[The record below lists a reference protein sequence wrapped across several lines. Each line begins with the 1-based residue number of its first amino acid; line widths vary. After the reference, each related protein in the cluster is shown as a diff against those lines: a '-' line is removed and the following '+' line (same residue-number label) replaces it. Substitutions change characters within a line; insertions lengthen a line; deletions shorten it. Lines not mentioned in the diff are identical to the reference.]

1 MKNKVRK
8 SPGAI
13 AFIVIVGV
21 TLLVYCLSLC
31 VPILWAFNASTK
43 TEMAYFENPFSLGGE
58 HTLRNYTAIWNKLEI
73 SIKVVGQPRKIYNVW
88 TMLTYTLLL
97 SFGKPTLVIFFTTV
111 MAYCLSKFK
120 FFGSKLLYSL
130 GIVLMILPIYG
141 TMGAQMKI
149 YRALG
154 IYDNIFMNIIISPT
168 GCFWGM
174 NFLMLYAAFKRIPT
188 AYSEAAKIDGAN
200 DFDIFYRIMFPM
212 VFTTSVVFWLLS
224 FLGTWNDYNTSLI
237 WLPSYPTL
245 AYGMWVF
252 KDQITVYGS
261 STPEVLAGF
270 LMMSIPLAV
279 LITISKNLI
288 TEKMQVG
295 GLKG

>member
-1 MKNKVRK
+1 MKKSIGAKV
-8 SPGAI
+8 
-13 AFIVIVGV
+13 FIIIVGV
-21 TLLVYCLSLC
+21 WLTIYCISLC
-31 VPILWAFNASTK
+31 VPIVWALNASTK
-43 TEMAYFENPFSLGGE
+43 TEVAYFENPFSFGGA
-58 HTLRNYTAIWNKLEI
+58 HTLKNYGSIWQKLE
-73 SIKVVGQPRKIYNVW
+73 VVIQVKGQPRKIYDVY
-88 TMLTYTLLL
+88 TMLSYTFAL
-97 SFGKPTLVIFFTTV
+97 SLGKPTLVIFFTTA
-111 MAYCLSKFK
+111 MAYCLSRFR
-120 FFGSKLLYSL
+120 FFGSKFLYSF

-149 YRALG
+149 YKALG
-154 IYDNIFMNIIISPT
+154 VYDNLFMNIAVSPS

-200 DFDIFYRIMFPM
+200 EFEIYYKIMFPM
-212 VFTTSVVFWLLS
+212 VFTTCVVFWLLS
-224 FLGTWNDYNTSLI
+224 FLGTWNDYNTSLV
-237 WLPSYPTL
+237 WLPSYPTI

-270 LMMSIPLAV
+270 LMMSVPLAL
-279 LITISKNLI
+279 LITFSKNLI